1 MKQLEPAEMAWHRQ
15 RLREARRAG
24 LADLENAHQL
34 VVAIESLGK
43 ALNGKQTATFGQ
55 VECCL
60 LAFAALWDPDG
71 ETEDPNASPLGVML
85 KRVRK

>member
-1 MKQLEPAEMAWHRQ
+1 MRWRRHR
-15 RLREARRAG
+15 LKKARRAG

-43 ALNGKQTATFGQ
+43 GLHGNPKAMLRD

-60 LAFAALWDPDG
+60 IAFAAQWDPDG
-71 ETEDPNASPLGVML
+71 ETEDPNAARVDGVGRRPRICV
-85 KRVRK
+85 RVSTV